1 MRNYCW
7 YSIFFFTMLQVAVL
21 KTKIKCMIFY
31 KNNNFFIH
39 ALFLIVQSVL
49 CIPLYTIKIFETG
62 FASSL
67 TNYYYY
73 YYYYCCYIKALIS
86 IVAAVLI
93 LCWWIVLRLPFTLLR
108 AANAVWDQ
116 YIQGS
121 QIEKFS
127 FIFEKWIFG
136 T

>member
-1 MRNYCW
+1 
-7 YSIFFFTMLQVAVL
+7 MLQVAVL

-49 CIPLYTIKIFETG
+49 CIPLYTIKIFETS
-62 FASSL
+62 FANNL

-73 YYYYCCYIKALIS
+73 YYYYYCYYCYIKALIS

-93 LCWWIVLRLPFTLLR
+93 LC
-108 AANAVWDQ
+108 
-116 YIQGS
+116 
-121 QIEKFS
+121 
-127 FIFEKWIFG
+127 
-136 T
+136 